1 MNTETLL
8 LIAGYSLYILFF
20 ALVIKSALT
29 LKRDRNRIIDLLF
42 IGFILY
48 FTHML
53 PKEVVPYDRIAF
65 SGFLIFAY
73 GFTMLLYRKF
83 KEGVAE

>member
-1 MNTETLL
+1 VVV
-8 LIAGYSLYILFF
+8 YSLYVLFF
-20 ALVIKSALT
+20 ALVIKITLT
-29 LKRDRNRIIDLLF
+29 LKREDRNRIIDLLF
-42 IGFILY
+42 IGFTIY
-48 FTHML
+48 FTHVL
-53 PKEVVPYDRIAF
+53 PKEVIPYDRIAF

>member
-1 MNTETLL
+1 MNSETLL
-8 LIAGYSLYILFF
+8 LIAGYSLYLVFF
-20 ALVIKSALT
+20 ALIIKSTLT

-42 IGFILY
+42 IGFTLY

-53 PKEVVPYDRIAF
+53 PKEVVPYDRIAS

-83 KEGVAE
+83 REGTSS